1 MSTNS
6 LQRTVIQSK
15 YETRS
20 LPNQEPE
27 TLKSD
32 TRLIYPPNSRAI
44 PAASNTFEQGS
55 RSIMKSEVT
64 ANSYHSQPYLVV
76 GITPAQSYQT
86 ASGEH
91 YTSASGANHSFSCT
105 SSSEQLIP
113 QTYISH
119 EPIPGGVTRSV
130 EGQSHL
136 SDKHSKESSRDE
148 EKTES
153 QAKNGSDMTPTPD
166 AERTYSASVSKSHSP
181 LPAAIPCMSC
191 PSDTASA
198 RPSYLDG
205 DQQQP
210 GRLTSPE
217 TTSLYLPGVYTTGV
231 AVIQGS
237 VHLDNDADKE
247 GAICPPV
254 DLIGLM
260 SCQLR
265 LTPEKSIKSSID
277 LTSVLYYT
285 EGDRPGTFNPS
296 QIEHAM
302 VPFVTGVRMP
312 NSYILTGTLH
322 WTTPVRGGIMMSLSV
337 DNVENPQKHSPNAP
351 YVQKVTKTDLS
362 EAHGPSL
369 EPSTVS
375 GCITK
380 HTNIS
385 ILKNDDYDRPSTSKC
400 TLVSMR
406 SPAVALSYLDHQSS
420 LTTMSHDYTTY
431 STDDVTEHGAATKGP
446 LVSVSGVDNAAAS
459 YTPSKRSIIIS
470 VGVVSTSACLFLLI
484 FKWAKRRNLKRGVM
498 LNKHSAVQK
507 PQPRDPNRSYFSIDS
522 LS

>member
-1 MSTNS
+1 MLTNS
-6 LQRTVIQSK
+6 LQRMAIQSK

-32 TRLIYPPNSRAI
+32 TRLIYPASSRVI

-55 RSIMKSEVT
+55 CSTMKSEVT

-91 YTSASGANHSFSCT
+91 YTPASRANHSFPCT

-136 SDKHSKESSRDE
+136 SGKHSKESSRDE

-153 QAKNGSDMTPTPD
+153 QATNGSDMTPTPD
-166 AERTYSASVSKSHSP
+166 AERTYSASVSKYHSP
-181 LPAAIPCMSC
+181 LPAATPCMSC

-198 RPSYLDG
+198 LPSYLDG
-205 DQQQP
+205 GQQQP

-217 TTSLYLPGVYTTGV
+217 TTSLYLHGVYTTGV

-237 VHLDNDADKE
+237 FHLDTDADKE
-247 GAICPPV
+247 GAIRPPV

-265 LTPEKSIKSSID
+265 LTLEKSTKSSIYV
-277 LTSVLYYT
+277 TSVLNYT
-285 EGDRPGTFNPS
+285 EGDRPGTLNPS

-302 VPFVTGVRMP
+302 VPFVTGAGMP
-312 NSYILTGTLH
+312 NSYILTSTLH

-337 DNVENPQKHSPNAP
+337 ENVENPQEHSPNAP

-362 EAHGPSL
+362 EAHRSNL
-369 EPSTVS
+369 EASTVS

-380 HTNIS
+380 HNNIS
-385 ILKNDDYDRPSTSKC
+385 ILKNNDYDRPSKC

-446 LVSVSGVDNAAAS
+446 PVSVSGVDSAAAS
-459 YTPSKRSIIIS
+459 YTPSKKSIIIS

-484 FKWAKRRNLKRGVM
+484 FKWAKHRNLKRGVM
-498 LNKHSAVQK
+498 LNEHSAAQK
-507 PQPRDPNRSYFSIDS
+507 SQPRDPNRSYFSIDS